1 MKKVIPLVIIALTA
15 LPGFVVFGNSQR
27 GIDIAKPSMVLVHGA
42 FADGSSWRNVIRI
55 LQRDGFFV
63 TAVQIGENSLAEDIA
78 TTQRVL
84 DAQKGPVILVGHS
97 YGGAV
102 ITGAAVDHSNVKAL
116 VYVSA
121 FAPDKNEPI
130 GALLGRFP
138 PTLLAT
144 ALVPDAAGFL
154 YINRTLF
161 REVFAADVNS
171 VDADIM
177 AATQR
182 PINSAI
188 FGQSVTDAAWKT
200 IPSWFLVTTKDN
212 AVNPDLQR
220 FEAQR
225 MHATTVEFSGSH
237 ATIVSHPKVVTDL
250 IEQAAQSVEGNGD
263 VHAEETLAPTTV

>member
-1 MKKVIPLVIIALTA
+1 MKTIIPLVLIALAA
-15 LPGFVVFGNSQR
+15 LPVAAGLGNSHT
-27 GIDIAKPSMVLVHGA
+27 GDGSVKPSVVLVHGA

-55 LQRDGFFV
+55 LIREGFFV
-63 TAVQIGENSLAEDIA
+63 TAVQIAENSLADDIA

-102 ITGAAVDHSNVKAL
+102 ITGAAVGHSNVKAL

-188 FGQSVTDAAWKT
+188 FGQSVTEAAWKT

-225 MHATTVEFSGSH
+225 MHATTVEFNGSH
-237 ATIVSHPKVVTDL
+237 ATIVSHPEVVTDL
-250 IEQAAQSVEGNGD
+250 IEEAAQSVEGNGNFQ
-263 VHAEETLAPTTV
+263 VEETLAPTTV